1 MITLKI
7 KYTTTED
14 GLNLIK
20 EYRKQYSSVLHY
32 AYNRRYEGV
41 SEKNIEHQIS
51 LLNNIP
57 LIKSYLKRCA
67 VKNATQLIKDGDKKQ
82 QIFGGKKNFIAR
94 CKGKIT
100 KDEFLNKR
108 LSKLFI
114 IGESNQ
120 HGNRMV
126 VINDDLLSFTFK
138 PTIKDKIVLSI
149 DGIYKR
155 YKTLL
160 NKLYHLQQDKQ
171 ISITYKLDNEYI
183 YLTYDETLLNQFV
196 DYKPI
201 KNRMFAIDLNPNYV
215 GWSVVDWKS
224 SSKFEIVKSG
234 VISIKDIN
242 DIDFGLKGKSNE
254 SKERIYINNKRTF
267 ETYEI
272 SKLLVNTAIYYKCE
286 VFGLEELNIKSKD
299 TDKGKYFN
307 KLVNNVWNRT
317 KLVNNIKKRCNI
329 YSIRVMLTK
338 PNYSS
343 FVGNFL
349 FRDLK
354 LPDMTLASIEISRRC
369 YEFKTQYIDKTKDKR
384 KNIILPDVNDFNDRY
399 VKSLEE
405 FNIPGEIKDLVNI
418 YNFLKKSK
426 SRYRLSLNELNH
438 LEFSRCFSNKS
449 KIKKILIT
457 INKNT

>member
-51 LLNNIP
+51 SLNNIP
-57 LIKSYLKRCA
+57 LVKSYLKRCA
-67 VKNATQLIKDGDKKQ
+67 VKNATQLIKDGDNKQ
-82 QIFGGKKNFIAR
+82 LIFGGKKNFIDR

-100 KDEFLNKR
+100 KDDFLNKR
-108 LSKLFI
+108 LSNLYI
-114 IGESNQ
+114 IGEANQ

-126 VINDDLLSFTFK
+126 VINEDLDSFTFK
-138 PTIKDKIVLSI
+138 PTMKDKIVLSI
-149 DGIYKR
+149 VGRYKR
-155 YKTLL
+155 YKSIL

-171 ISITYKLDNEYI
+171 ISITYQLDNEYI
-183 YLTYDETLLNQFV
+183 YLTYDESLVEQSFE
-196 DYKPI
+196 YKPI
-201 KNRMFAIDLNPNYV
+201 KNRIFAIDLNPNYI

-224 SSKFEIVKSG
+224 SSKFEVVKGG

-242 DIDFGLKGKSNE
+242 DIDFGIKGKSSE
-254 SKERIYINNKRTF
+254 TKERIYINNKRIF

-299 TDKGKYFN
+299 TDKGKHFN
-307 KLVNNVWNRT
+307 KLVNNVWNRN
-317 KLVNNIKKRCNI
+317 KLVNNIKKRCNV
-329 YSIRVMLTK
+329 YSIRLMLAK

-349 FRDLK
+349 FRDLN
-354 LPDMTLASIEISRRC
+354 LPDMTLASIEIGRRC
-369 YEFKTQYIDKTKDKR
+369 YEFKAQYIDKTKDKR

-405 FNIPGEIKDLVNI
+405 FNIPVEIKDLVKI

-426 SRYRLSLNELNH
+426 SRYRLSLDELNH

-449 KIKKILIT
+449 KIKKIVINLI
-457 INKNT
+457 

>member
-32 AYNRRYEGV
+32 AYNRRYEGI
-41 SEKNIEHQIS
+41 SEKDVEHQIS
-51 LLNNIP
+51 SLNNIP

-67 VKNATQLIKDGDKKQ
+67 VKNSTQLIKDGDNKQ
-82 QIFGGKKNFIAR
+82 LIFGGRKNFIDR

-114 IGESNQ
+114 IGEANKHS
-120 HGNRMV
+120 NRMV

-138 PTIKDKIVLSI
+138 PTLKDKITLSI
-149 DGIYKR
+149 DGRYKR
-155 YKTLL
+155 YKSIL
-160 NKLYHLQQDKQ
+160 NKLYHFQQDKQ
-171 ISITYKLDNEYI
+171 ISITYQLDNEYV
-183 YLTYDETLLNQFV
+183 YLTYDETLLNQSV

-201 KNRMFAIDLNPNYV
+201 KNRIFAIDLNPNYV
-215 GWSVVDWKS
+215 GWSVVDWKD
-224 SSKFEIVKSG
+224 SSKFEVVKSG

-242 DIDFGLKGKSNE
+242 DIDFNLKNKSSE

-272 SKLLVNTAIYYKCE
+272 SKLLVNTAKYYRCE

-299 TDKGKYFN
+299 RDKGKHFN
-307 KLVNNVWNRT
+307 KLVNNVWNRN
-317 KLVNNIKKRCNI
+317 KLVNNIKKRCDI
-329 YSIRVMLTK
+329 YSIRVILAK

-354 LPDMTLASIEISRRC
+354 LPDMVLASIEIGRRC
-369 YEFKTQYIDKTKDKR
+369 YEFKVQYIDKTKDKR
-384 KNIILPDVNDFNDRY
+384 KNIILPDVDDFNDRY
-399 VKSLEE
+399 IKSLEE
-405 FNIPGEIKDLVNI
+405 FNIPGEIKDLVGI

-426 SRYRLSLNELNH
+426 SRYRLSLDELKH

-449 KIKKILIT
+449 KVKKILIT
-457 INKNT
+457 LHKSL

>member
-41 SEKNIEHQIS
+41 SEKDVEKQIS
-51 LLNNIP
+51 SLNNIP

-67 VKNATQLIKDGDKKQ
+67 VKNATQLIKDKGEKQ
-82 QIFGGKKNFIAR
+82 LIFGSRKNFIER

-114 IGESNQ
+114 IGEANQ
-120 HGNRMV
+120 YSNRMV
-126 VINDDLLSFTFK
+126 VINDDLESFTFK
-138 PTIKDKIVLSI
+138 PTIKDRIVLNI
-149 DGIYKR
+149 DGRYKR

-160 NKLYHLQQDKQ
+160 NKLYYLQQDKQ
-171 ISITYKLDNEYI
+171 ISITYQLDNEYV
-183 YLTYDETLLNQFV
+183 YLTYDETLLNQSV

-201 KNRMFAIDLNPNYV
+201 KNRIFAIDLNPNYI
-215 GWSVVDWKS
+215 GWSVVDWKN
-224 SSKFEIVKSG
+224 SSKFEVVKSG

-242 DIDFGLKGKSNE
+242 DIDFNLKNKSSE

-272 SKLLVNTAIYYKCE
+272 SKLLVNTAKYYRCE

-299 TDKGKYFN
+299 RDKGKHFN
-307 KLVNNVWNRT
+307 KLVNNVWNRN
-317 KLVNNIKKRCNI
+317 KLVNNIKKRCDI
-329 YSIRVMLTK
+329 YSIRVMLAK

-354 LPDMTLASIEISRRC
+354 LPDMTLASIEIGRRC
-369 YEFKTQYIDKTKDKR
+369 YEFKTQYINKSKDKR

-399 VKSLEE
+399 IKSLEE
-405 FNIPGEIKDLVNI
+405 FGIPGEIRDLVGV
-418 YNFLKKSK
+418 YNFLKNAK
-426 SRYRLSLNELNH
+426 SRYRVSLDELNH

-449 KIKKILIT
+449 KVRKILIT
-457 INKNT
+457 IHKNL

>member
-41 SEKNIEHQIS
+41 SEKEIEHQIS
-51 LLNNIP
+51 SLNNIP

-67 VKNATQLIKDGDKKQ
+67 VKNATQLIKDEGEKQ
-82 QIFGGKKNFIAR
+82 LIFGGKKNFIER

-100 KDEFLNKR
+100 KDAFLNKR

-114 IGESNQ
+114 IGEANQ

-126 VINDDLLSFTFK
+126 VINDDLVSFTFK
-138 PTIKDKIVLSI
+138 PTIKDKIVLNI
-149 DGIYKR
+149 DGKYKR
-155 YKTLL
+155 YKSTL

-171 ISITYKLDNEYI
+171 ISITYQLDNNYV
-183 YLTYDETLLNQFV
+183 YLTYDETLLNQSV

-201 KNRMFAIDLNPNYV
+201 KNRIFAIDLNPNYI
-215 GWSVVDWKS
+215 GWSVVDWKD
-224 SSKFEIVKSG
+224 SSKFEVVKNG

-242 DIDFGLKGKSNE
+242 DIDFGLKNKSSE
-254 SKERIYINNKRTF
+254 SKERKYINNKRTF

-272 SKLLVNTAIYYKCE
+272 SKLLVNTAKYYRCE

-299 TDKGKYFN
+299 RDKGKHFN
-307 KLVNNVWNRT
+307 KLVNNVWNRN
-317 KLVNNIKKRCNI
+317 KLVNNIKNRCNV
-329 YSIRVMLTK
+329 YSIKVILAK

-354 LPDMTLASIEISRRC
+354 LPDMALASIEIGRRC
-369 YEFKTQYIDKTKDKR
+369 YEFKVQYIDKTKDKR
-384 KNIILPDVNDFNDRY
+384 KNIVLPDVNDFNDRY
-399 VKSLEE
+399 IKSLEE
-405 FNIPGEIKDLVNI
+405 FNIPGEIKDLVKI
-418 YNFLKKSK
+418 YYFLKKSK
-426 SRYRLSLNELNH
+426 SRYRLSLDELNH

-449 KIKKILIT
+449 KVKKILI
-457 INKNT
+457 INKNL

>member
-20 EYRKQYSSVLHY
+20 EYRKQYSSVLHF

-41 SEKNIEHQIS
+41 SEKDVEHQIS
-51 LLNNIP
+51 LLNSIP

-67 VKNATQLIKDGDKKQ
+67 VKNATQLIKYEGEKQ
-82 QIFGGKKNFIAR
+82 LIFGGRKNFIER

-108 LSKLFI
+108 LCKLFI
-114 IGESNQ
+114 IGEANQ
-120 HGNRMV
+120 HSNRMV
-126 VINDDLLSFTFK
+126 VINEDLESFTFK
-138 PTIKDKIVLSI
+138 PTIKDKIVLYI
-149 DGIYKR
+149 DGRYKR

-171 ISITYKLDNEYI
+171 ISITYQLDNEYV
-183 YLTYDETLLNQFV
+183 YLTYDETLLNQSV

-201 KNRMFAIDLNPNYV
+201 KNRIFAIDLNPNYI
-215 GWSVVDWKS
+215 GWSVVDWKNS
-224 SSKFEIVKSG
+224 SEFEVVKSG

-242 DIDFGLKGKSNE
+242 DIDFGLKSKSSE

-272 SKLLVNTAIYYKCE
+272 SKLLVNTAKYYRCE
-286 VFGLEELNIKSKD
+286 VFGLEELNINSKD
-299 TDKGKYFN
+299 RDKGKHFN
-307 KLVNNVWNRT
+307 KLVNNVWNRN
-317 KLVNNIKKRCNI
+317 KLVNNIKKRCDI
-329 YSIRVMLTK
+329 YSIRVILAK

-349 FRDLK
+349 FRDLN
-354 LPDMTLASIEISRRC
+354 LPDMTLASIEIGRRC

-384 KNIILPDVNDFNDRY
+384 KNIILPNVNDFNDRY

-405 FNIPGEIKDLVNI
+405 FNIPGEIKDLVGI

-426 SRYRLSLNELNH
+426 SRYRLSLDELNH

-457 INKNT
+457 YKNL

>member
-20 EYRKQYSSVLHY
+20 EYRKQYSSVLHF

-51 LLNNIP
+51 SLNNIP
-57 LIKSYLKRCA
+57 LVKSYLKRCA
-67 VKNATQLIKDGDKKQ
+67 VKNATQLIKDGDNKQ
-82 QIFGGKKNFIAR
+82 LIFGGKKNFIAR
-94 CKGKIT
+94 CKGKIS
-100 KDEFLNKR
+100 KDDFLNKR

-114 IGESNQ
+114 IGEANQ
-120 HGNRMV
+120 HGNRIV
-126 VINDDLLSFTFK
+126 VINDDLESFTFK
-138 PTIKDKIVLSI
+138 PTIRNKIVLSI
-149 DGIYKR
+149 AGRYKR
-155 YKTLL
+155 YKSIL
-160 NKLYHLQQDKQ
+160 NKLYHLQKDKQ
-171 ISITYKLDNEYI
+171 ISITYELDNEYI

-201 KNRMFAIDLNPNYV
+201 KNRIFAIDLNPNYI
-215 GWSVVDWKS
+215 GWSVVDWKN
-224 SSKFEIVKSG
+224 SSKFEVVKSG

-242 DIDFGLKGKSNE
+242 DIDFGLKGKSSE
-254 SKERIYINNKRTF
+254 SKERKYINNKRIF

-272 SKLLVNTAIYYKCE
+272 SKLLVNTAKYYRCE

-299 TDKGKYFN
+299 TTRGKHYN
-307 KLVNNVWNRT
+307 KLVNNVWNRN
-317 KLVNNIKKRCNI
+317 KLVNNIKKKCNI
-329 YSIRVMLTK
+329 YSIRVMLAK

-349 FRDLK
+349 FRDLN
-354 LPDMTLASIEISRRC
+354 LPDMVLASIEIGRRC
-369 YEFKTQYIDKTKDKR
+369 YEFKAQYIDKTKNKR

-399 VKSLEE
+399 IKSLEE
-405 FNIPGEIKDLVNI
+405 FNIPVEIKDLDKI
-418 YNFLKKSK
+418 YYFLKNAK
-426 SRYRLSLNELNH
+426 SRYRVSLDELSH

-449 KIKKILIT
+449 KVKKILIT
-457 INKNT
+457 IHKNI

>member
-7 KYTTTED
+7 KYTATED

-32 AYNRRYEGV
+32 AYNRRYEGI
-41 SEKNIEHQIS
+41 SEKDVEYQIS
-51 LLNNIP
+51 SLNNIP

-67 VKNATQLIKDGDKKQ
+67 VKNATQLIKERDNKQ
-82 QIFGGKKNFIAR
+82 LIFGGRKNFINR

-114 IGESNQ
+114 IGEANK

-126 VINDDLLSFTFK
+126 VINDDLESFTFK
-138 PTIKDKIVLSI
+138 PTMKDKIVLNI
-149 DGIYKR
+149 DGRYKR

-171 ISITYKLDNEYI
+171 ISITYQLDNEYI
-183 YLTYDETLLNQFV
+183 YITYDETLLNEYIY
-196 DYKPI
+196 YKPI
-201 KNRMFAIDLNPNYV
+201 KNRIFAIDLNPNYI
-215 GWSVVDWKS
+215 GWSVVDWKN
-224 SSKFEIVKSG
+224 SSKFEVVKSG
-234 VISIKDIN
+234 VISIKGIN
-242 DIDFGLKGKSNE
+242 DIDFGLKGKSSE
-254 SKERIYINNKRTF
+254 SKERKYINNKRIF

-272 SKLLVNTAIYYKCE
+272 SKLLVNTAKYYRCE

-299 TDKGKYFN
+299 RDKGKHFN
-307 KLVNNVWNRT
+307 KLVNNVWNRN
-317 KLVNNIKKRCNI
+317 KLVNNIKKRCDI
-329 YSIRVMLTK
+329 YSIRVILAK

-349 FRDLK
+349 FRDLN
-354 LPDMTLASIEISRRC
+354 LPDMTLASIEIGRRC
-369 YEFKTQYIDKTKDKR
+369 YEFKVQYIDKIKDKR
-384 KNIILPDVNDFNDRY
+384 KNIILPDVDDFNDRY
-399 VKSLEE
+399 IKSLEE
-405 FNIPGEIKDLVNI
+405 FNVPGEVKDLVGV
-418 YNFLKKSK
+418 YNFLKNTK
-426 SRYRLSLNELNH
+426 SRYRVSLDELYH

-457 INKNT
+457 IHKNL

>member
-1 MITLKI
+1 MVTLKI

-32 AYNRRYEGV
+32 AYNRRYEGI

-57 LIKSYLKRCA
+57 FIKSYLKRCA
-67 VKNATQLIKDGDKKQ
+67 VKNATQLIKDEDKKQ
-82 QIFGGKKNFIAR
+82 LIFGGKKNFIDR

-114 IGESNQ
+114 IGEANQ

-149 DGIYKR
+149 DGRYKR

-160 NKLYHLQQDKQ
+160 NKLYNLQQDKQ
-171 ISITYKLDNEYI
+171 ISITYQLDNEYI
-183 YLTYDETLLNQFV
+183 YLTYDEILLNQFV

-201 KNRMFAIDLNPNYV
+201 KNRIFAIDLNPNYI
-215 GWSVVDWKS
+215 GWSVVDWKNS
-224 SSKFEIVKSG
+224 GKFEVVKSG

-242 DIDFGLKGKSNE
+242 DIDFNLKGKSSE
-254 SKERIYINNKRTF
+254 SKERIHINNKRIF

-272 SKLLVNTAIYYKCE
+272 SKLLVNTAIYYRCE

-299 TDKGKYFN
+299 IDKGKYFN
-307 KLVNNVWNRT
+307 KLVNNVWNRN

-329 YSIRVMLTK
+329 YSIRVMFAK

-349 FRDLK
+349 FRDLN
-354 LPDMTLASIEISRRC
+354 LPDMVLASIEIGRRC
-369 YEFKTQYIDKTKDKR
+369 YEFKTQYIDKTKEKK

-399 VKSLEE
+399 IKSLEE
-405 FNIPGEIKDLVNI
+405 FNIPVEIKDLDKI
-418 YNFLKKSK
+418 YYFLKNAK
-426 SRYRLSLNELNH
+426 SRYRVSLDDLNH
-438 LEFSRCFSNKS
+438 LKFSRCFSNKS
-449 KIKKILIT
+449 KIKKILIP
-457 INKNT
+457 IYKNT

>member
-7 KYTTTED
+7 KYTTIEN

-32 AYNRRYEGV
+32 AYNRRYGGI
-41 SEKNIEHQIS
+41 SEKDTEHQINS
-51 LLNNIP
+51 LNNIL

-82 QIFGGKKNFIAR
+82 LIFGGKKNFIDR

-100 KDEFLNKR
+100 KDAFIERR
-108 LSKLFI
+108 LIKLYF
-114 IGESNQ
+114 IGETNY
-120 HGNRMV
+120 HGNRMI
-126 VINDDLLSFTFK
+126 VINDDLDSFTFK
-138 PTIKDKIVLSI
+138 PTKKDRIVLSI
-149 DGIYKR
+149 DGRYKR
-155 YKTLL
+155 YKSIL
-160 NKLYHLQQDKQ
+160 NKLYHLQKDKQ
-171 ISITYKLDNEYI
+171 ISITYELDNEYI

-201 KNRMFAIDLNPNYV
+201 KNRIFAIDLNPNYI
-215 GWSVVDWKS
+215 GWSVVDWKN
-224 SSKFEIVKSG
+224 SSKFEVVKSG

-242 DIDFGLKGKSNE
+242 DIDFGLKDKSSD
-254 SKERIYINNKRTF
+254 SKERKYINNKRIF

-272 SKLLVNTAIYYKCE
+272 SKLLVNTAKYYRCE

-299 TDKGKYFN
+299 TNRGKHYN

-329 YSIRVMLTK
+329 YNIKVMLAK

-354 LPDMTLASIEISRRC
+354 LPDMTLASIEIGRRC
-369 YEFKTQYIDKTKDKR
+369 YEFKSQYIDKTKDKK

-399 VKSLEE
+399 IKSLEE
-405 FNIPGEIKDLVNI
+405 FNIPVEIKDLDKI
-418 YNFLKKSK
+418 YYFLKNAK
-426 SRYRLSLNELNH
+426 SRYRVSLDDLNH
-438 LEFSRCFSNKS
+438 LEFSRCFSNNS
-449 KIKKILIT
+449 KVKKII
-457 INKNT
+457 IYN

>member
-20 EYRKQYSSVLHY
+20 EYRKQYSSVLHF
-32 AYNRRYEGV
+32 AYNRRYEGI
-41 SEKNIEHQIS
+41 SEKDIEHQIS
-51 LLNNIP
+51 SLNNIP

-67 VKNATQLIKDGDKKQ
+67 VKNATQLIKDGYNKQ
-82 QIFGGKKNFIAR
+82 LIFGGRKNFINR

-120 HGNRMV
+120 HSNRMI
-126 VINDDLLSFTFK
+126 VINEDLESFTFK
-138 PTIKDKIVLSI
+138 PTLKDRIILNI
-149 DGIYKR
+149 NGRYKR
-155 YKTLL
+155 YKSIL

-171 ISITYKLDNEYI
+171 ISITYQLDNEYI
-183 YLTYDETLLNQFV
+183 YLNYDETLLNQFV

-201 KNRMFAIDLNPNYV
+201 KNRIFAIDLNPNYI
-215 GWSVVDWKS
+215 GFDVVDWKD
-224 SSKFEIVKSG
+224 SSKVEVVKSG

-242 DIDFGLKGKSNE
+242 DIDFGLKGKSSE

-272 SKLLVNTAIYYKCE
+272 SKLLVNTAKYYRCE
-286 VFGLEELNIKSKD
+286 VFGLEELNIKSND
-299 TDKGKYFN
+299 RDKGKHYN
-307 KLVNNVWNRT
+307 KLVNNVWNRN
-317 KLVNNIKKRCNI
+317 KLVNNIKKRCDI
-329 YSIRVMLTK
+329 YSIIVILAK

-354 LPDMTLASIEISRRC
+354 LPDMTLASIEIGRRC
-369 YEFKTQYIDKTKDKR
+369 YEFKVQYIDKTEDKR
-384 KNIILPDVNDFNDRY
+384 KNIFLPDVDDFNDRY
-399 VKSLEE
+399 IKSLEE
-405 FNIPGEIKDLVNI
+405 FNIPGEIKDLVKI

-426 SRYRLSLNELNH
+426 SRYRLSLDELNH

-449 KIKKILIT
+449 KVKKILIT
-457 INKNT
+457 IHKNL

>member
-32 AYNRRYEGV
+32 AYNRRYEGI
-41 SEKNIEHQIS
+41 SEKDVEHQIS
-51 LLNNIP
+51 SLNNIP

-67 VKNATQLIKDGDKKQ
+67 VKNSTQLIKDGDNKQ
-82 QIFGGKKNFIAR
+82 LIFGGRKNFIDR

-114 IGESNQ
+114 IGEANKHS
-120 HGNRMV
+120 NRMV

-138 PTIKDKIVLSI
+138 PTLKDKITLSI
-149 DGIYKR
+149 DGRYKR
-155 YKTLL
+155 YKSIL
-160 NKLYHLQQDKQ
+160 NKLYHFQQDKQ
-171 ISITYKLDNEYI
+171 ISITYQLDNEYV
-183 YLTYDETLLNQFV
+183 YLTYDETLLNQSV

-201 KNRMFAIDLNPNYV
+201 KNRIFAIDLNPNYV
-215 GWSVVDWKS
+215 GWSVVDWKD
-224 SSKFEIVKSG
+224 SSKFEVVKSG

-242 DIDFGLKGKSNE
+242 DIDFNLKNKSSE

-272 SKLLVNTAIYYKCE
+272 SKLLVNTAKYYRCE

-299 TDKGKYFN
+299 RDKGKHFN
-307 KLVNNVWNRT
+307 KLVNNVWNRN
-317 KLVNNIKKRCNI
+317 KLVNNIKKRCDI
-329 YSIRVMLTK
+329 YSIRVILAK

-354 LPDMTLASIEISRRC
+354 LPDMVLASIEIGRRC
-369 YEFKTQYIDKTKDKR
+369 YEFKVQYIDKTKDKR
-384 KNIILPDVNDFNDRY
+384 KNIILPDVDDFNDRY
-399 VKSLEE
+399 IKSLEE
-405 FNIPGEIKDLVNI
+405 FNIPGEIKDLVGI

-426 SRYRLSLNELNH
+426 SRYRLSLDELKH

-457 INKNT
+457 IHKNL

>member
-20 EYRKQYSSVLHY
+20 EYRKQYSSVLHF
-32 AYNRRYEGV
+32 AYNRRYEGI
-41 SEKNIEHQIS
+41 SEKDVEHQIS
-51 LLNNIP
+51 SLNNVS
-57 LIKSYLKRCA
+57 LIKSYLKCCA
-67 VKNATQLIKDGDKKQ
+67 VKNATQLIKDEDEKQ
-82 QIFGGKKNFIAR
+82 LIFGGRKNFIER

-114 IGESNQ
+114 IGEANQ

-126 VINDDLLSFTFK
+126 VINDDLESFTFK
-138 PTIKDKIVLSI
+138 PTIKDRIILNI
-149 DGIYKR
+149 DGRYKR
-155 YKTLL
+155 YKSTL

-171 ISITYKLDNEYI
+171 ISITYQLDNEYI
-183 YLTYDETLLNQFV
+183 YLTYDEELLNQYT
-196 DYKPI
+196 DYKPV
-201 KNRMFAIDLNPNYV
+201 KNRIFSIDLNPNYI
-215 GWSVVDWKS
+215 GWSVVDWKD
-224 SSKFEIVKSG
+224 SSKFEVVKSG

-242 DIDFGLKGKSNE
+242 DIDFGLKSKSSE
-254 SKERIYINNKRTF
+254 SKERIYINNKRIF

-272 SKLLVNTAIYYKCE
+272 SKLLVNISKYYKCE

-299 TDKGKYFN
+299 TTRGKHYN
-307 KLVNNVWNRT
+307 KLVNNVWNRN
-317 KLVNNIKKRCNI
+317 KLVNNIKKRCNT
-329 YSIRVMLTK
+329 YSIRVMLVK

-354 LPDMTLASIEISRRC
+354 LPDMVLASIEIGRRC
-369 YEFKTQYIDKTKDKR
+369 YEFKTQYIDKKYKK

-399 VKSLEE
+399 IKSLEE
-405 FNIPGEIKDLVNI
+405 FNIPGEIKDLVGV
-418 YNFLKKSK
+418 YYFLKKSK
-426 SRYRLSLNELNH
+426 SRYRLSLDELNH

-457 INKNT
+457 LHKNL

>member
-7 KYTTTED
+7 KYSTTED

-20 EYRKQYSSVLHY
+20 EYRKQYSSVLHF

-41 SEKNIEHQIS
+41 SEKDIEHQINS
-51 LLNNIP
+51 LNNIQ

-67 VKNATQLIKDGDKKQ
+67 VKNATQLIKEGDNKQ
-82 QIFGGKKNFIAR
+82 LIFGGKKNFIDR
-94 CKGKIT
+94 CKCKINR
-100 KDEFLNKR
+100 DEFLNKR

-114 IGESNQ
+114 IGEANQ

-126 VINDDLLSFTFK
+126 VINDDLESFTFK
-138 PTIKDKIVLSI
+138 PTMKDKITLSI
-149 DGIYKR
+149 DGRYKR
-155 YKTLL
+155 YKSIL
-160 NKLYHLQQDKQ
+160 NKLYHLQQYKQ
-171 ISITYKLDNEYI
+171 ISITYQLDNEYI

-201 KNRMFAIDLNPNYV
+201 KNRIFAIDLNPNYV

-224 SSKFEIVKSG
+224 SSKFEVVKSG

-242 DIDFGLKGKSNE
+242 DIDFGLKGKSSE

-272 SKLLVNTAIYYKCE
+272 SKLLVNTAKYYKCE

-299 TDKGKYFN
+299 IDKGKYFN
-307 KLVNNVWNRT
+307 KLVNNVWNRS

-329 YSIRVMLTK
+329 YSIRVMLAK

-349 FRDLK
+349 FRDLN
-354 LPDMTLASIEISRRC
+354 LPDMTLASIEIRRRC

-405 FNIPGEIKDLVNI
+405 FNIPVEIKDLVKI

-426 SRYRLSLNELNH
+426 SRYRLSLDDLPH

-449 KIKKILIT
+449 KVKKILIT
-457 INKNT
+457 IHKNT